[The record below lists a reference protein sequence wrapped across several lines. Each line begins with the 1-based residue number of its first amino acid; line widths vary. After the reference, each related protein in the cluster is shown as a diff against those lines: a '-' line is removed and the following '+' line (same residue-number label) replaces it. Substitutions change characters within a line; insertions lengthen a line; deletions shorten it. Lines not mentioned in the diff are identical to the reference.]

1 MIVVIDL
8 NDSIVVIDLNDAI
21 VVIDLSDAI
30 VVSVEED
37 VFGGFNYGA

>member
-1 MIVVIDL
+1 M
-8 NDSIVVIDLNDAI
+8 IDLNDAI
-21 VVIDLSDAI
+21 VVIVVIDLNNAIVVIDLNDAI